1 VHIVSAKKLKNC
13 SYFEKEPSNGGVR
26 RSKQAEPIGF
36 SGFFD
41 EKTSAGA
48 LYLYPLEPG
57 INLNCRIITHT
68 IATRFSTVKPRS

>member
-1 VHIVSAKKLKNC
+1 VQVVSTKKLRNC
-13 SYFEKEPSNGGVR
+13 SYFEKEPSNGEFAGL
-26 RSKQAEPIGF
+26 KQAEPIGF

-41 EKTSAGA
+41 EKTSAAA

-68 IATRFSTVKPRS
+68 IATRF